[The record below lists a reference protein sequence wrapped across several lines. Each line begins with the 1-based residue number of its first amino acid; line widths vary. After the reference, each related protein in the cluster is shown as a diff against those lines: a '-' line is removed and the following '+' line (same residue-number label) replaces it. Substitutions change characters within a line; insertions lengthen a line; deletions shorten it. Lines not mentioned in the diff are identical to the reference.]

1 MELIVRDQA
10 KAVAMAC
17 LIAGDTYRETR
28 AKITEQLNETVG
40 LTTIWD
46 WFHEDEE
53 AVTTRN
59 KQRLLMAQERDLDIV
74 YQAQTILQDRMKDGS
89 LYEVNAIKGTAQ
101 DKIHNALQRP
111 VAVQAQNVLIV
122 LNAKEPSE

>member
-1 MELIVRDQA
+1 
-10 KAVAMAC
+10 
-17 LIAGDTYRETR
+17 
-28 AKITEQLNETVG
+28 
-40 LTTIWD
+40 
-46 WFHEDEE
+46 
-53 AVTTRN
+53 
-59 KQRLLMAQERDLDIV
+59 MAQERDLDIV

-111 VAVQAQNVLIV
+111 VVQAQNVLIV